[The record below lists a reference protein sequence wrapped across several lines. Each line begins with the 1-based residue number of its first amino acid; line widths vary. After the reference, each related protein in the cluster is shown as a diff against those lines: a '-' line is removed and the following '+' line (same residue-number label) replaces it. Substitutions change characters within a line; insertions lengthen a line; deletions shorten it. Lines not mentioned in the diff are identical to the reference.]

1 MAVLNIHQRGLAC
14 PHGAPGALID
24 RLASGQ
30 DGLWPWRTWPP
41 MRFDRPLAVGA
52 RGGHGPVR
60 YTVTDYVPGRWIRFG
75 FTGPRGFLGFHEF
88 TVSQAGDGAVLRHTL
103 AMQLRGPARLSWPLV
118 FRPLHDALIEDSLD
132 CAEHA
137 TTEHANT
144 EQAGQAARWSLY
156 VRVLRRLLRGAARSS
171 AAPRSATGSN

>member
-1 MAVLNIHQRGLAC
+1 MAVLNIHQRELAC
-14 PHGAPGALID
+14 PPGAAGDLID

-30 DGLWPWRTWPP
+30 DGLSPGRGWPP

-52 RGGHGPVR
+52 RGGHGPIR

-88 TVSQAGDGAVLRHTL
+88 TVGRADDGAVLRHTL
-103 AMQLRGPARLSWPLV
+103 AMRLRGRARLSWPLV

-132 CAEHA
+132 RAEQA
-137 TTEHANT
+137 A
-144 EQAGQAARWSLY
+144 AGQAGKTRRWSLY
-156 VRVLRRLLRGAARSS
+156 VRVLRRLRRGG
-171 AAPRSATGSN
+171 PGH